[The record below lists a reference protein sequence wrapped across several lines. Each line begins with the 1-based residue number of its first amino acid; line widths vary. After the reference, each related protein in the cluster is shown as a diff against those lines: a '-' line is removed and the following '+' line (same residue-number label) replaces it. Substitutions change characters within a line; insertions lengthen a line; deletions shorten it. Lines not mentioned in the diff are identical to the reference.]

1 MLEQAGCNELLGR
14 LHHVLPHLEGSTLL
28 IQKCESLV
36 PAHRTALLVPQSQQ
50 MGKRDFSNHAFSVF
64 LACHCLAPLVYSS
77 GIPTTNLGSC
87 TRHMEESYWQ

>member
-50 MGKRDFSNHAFSVF
+50 MGKRDFSDHAFSVF
-64 LACHCLAPLVYSS
+64 LACHCLAP
-77 GIPTTNLGSC
+77 TGSFF
-87 TRHMEESYWQ
+87 SYPHNQPWEVTQDI